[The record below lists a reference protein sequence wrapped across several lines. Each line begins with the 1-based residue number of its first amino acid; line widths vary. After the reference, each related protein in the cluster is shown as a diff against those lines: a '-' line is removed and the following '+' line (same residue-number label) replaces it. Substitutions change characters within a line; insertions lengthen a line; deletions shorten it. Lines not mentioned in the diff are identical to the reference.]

1 IPSAWGN
8 ASTIDRHEALYIG
21 GAQRNSGAHS
31 AALIFAN
38 WGYFTNSGTGTG
50 GLDNAT
56 AQGDAVKFEIANV
69 DVGGEFSQRLAFRA
83 RNASAT
89 NVEAMS
95 IVSSGNIGI
104 GTTSPRANLHTVN
117 TGGNEYDLVQGNA
130 GGGGTAFGPTD
141 TIPISSG
148 NGFDGYNGL
157 ALIPSAWGNAS
168 TIDRHEALYIGGA
181 QRNSGAHSA
190 ALIFANWGY

>member
-83 RNASAT
+83 RNASAS

-95 IVSSGNIGI
+95 ILSSGNVGI
-104 GTTSPRANLHTVN
+104 GTSTPSYPLSVNGTVQCSGLLLGPSDSLLGGRIKDSTSTYTLM
-117 TGGNEYDLVQGNA
+117 D
-130 GGGGTAFGPTD
+130 GGGA
-141 TIPISSG
+141 
-148 NGFDGYNGL
+148 Y
-157 ALIPSAWGNAS
+157 
-168 TIDRHEALYIGGA
+168 Y
-181 QRNSGAHSA
+181 
-190 ALIFANWGY
+190 AN